1 MKNVLSFWLVALFL
15 SSTTFGQTNSF
26 IGAYNAYS
34 IEQTNDNGFI
44 LAQLVNQKT
53 SVYKLDATGKQI
65 LTGSGIV
72 QNLSSSFITQT
83 SDGGYLVTGYETDTL
98 VNKTNVKIVKLTSEL
113 SISWSKLY
121 GTSDKNERGL
131 TATQTADGG
140 YLLFGV
146 TTGVL
151 NLTTSKEFYVIKVDA
166 DGKLLWERYYAS
178 PNSITL
184 TIPCYSIISTS
195 DGGFLLHGLKQL
207 LKISA
212 VGDSLFSKTLAAN
225 YYSCEKTSDGKLIFG
240 GFNSL
245 MLTDE
250 SLNELWSRTLSSTV
264 YSVKPTNDNG
274 FILLGTTGL
283 IKTNSSG
290 DSLWNVDFSG
300 LSITGSTLYKVIT
313 TKDNGYLASLDNA
326 LIKTDEKGRVLNLTS
341 PSSTSSSTLY
351 PGVQT
356 NITWKSSG
364 ISTINIEFSSNAGK
378 NWVLLDAYI
387 PTSSSY
393 PWSTP
398 NTKLDSCLIQIRD
411 VENQIYSQSQ
421 IFPISSNINN
431 TNYEYIAANQILM
444 WVGNNGICSHD
455 PRTDGSGLYWPGGLG
470 AVNTA
475 IYQDGFIWGG
485 KVDGQIRVGG
495 STYRSGLQPGK
506 ILSEGIA
513 DDPNDQKYSVWKIK
527 KGWEILPPSTD
538 RSKYEYN
545 YNSWPGDLGAPFVDN
560 NGDGVYTP
568 GVDKPKF
575 LGDEVLWLVG
585 NDLDT
590 TRTRFLYGSDP
601 MGLEVQTTVFAFN
614 RTNELGNVVF
624 KNHKIIN
631 KSSKPITDMYLAYW
645 SDPDLGDAGDD
656 YVGCDTILSLG
667 YCYNGDNND
676 VGYYGAA
683 PPAVGYSFLQGP
695 IVAGIATDVAAFL
708 SQWRLGY
715 KNLPLTAFSFY
726 VNQVGTTYKDPVL
739 GSYEGSVQMYNYL
752 QGLIWDGTS
761 YINPFT
767 VKTTKFPLAGD
778 PVIGTGWYEG
788 PQGWPGGSIPPSD
801 RRQLMSS
808 GPFTLMPGDTQEV
821 VIAISLARGSNNLG
835 SITELKKT
843 AKIAKDFYYV
853 QLPVNVEDG
862 YMKPLEY
869 NLSQNYPNPFN
880 PTTSFNYALP
890 SDGKVTIKIYDAI
903 GREVKTL
910 VDEFKHSGKYTAYF
924 NSAGLASGVY
934 MCKLVSGNY
943 SSVKKMILMK

>member
-1 MKNVLSFWLVALFL
+1 MKNVFSFWFALFFL
-15 SSTTFGQTNSF
+15 SSTVFCQVNSF
-26 IGAYNAYS
+26 IDAYSAYS
-34 IEQTNDNGFI
+34 IEQTSDNGFI

-53 SVYKLDATGKQI
+53 SVYKLDASGKQI
-65 LTGSGIV
+65 LTNSGIV

-83 SDGGYLVTGYETDTL
+83 ADGGYLVTGYETDSL
-98 VNKTNVKIVKLTSEL
+98 VNKTNVKIVKLNSDL
-113 SISWSKLY
+113 SISWSKLF
-121 GTSDKNERGL
+121 GTNSKNERGL
-131 TATQTADGG
+131 TAVQTTDGG
-140 YLLFGV
+140 YLILGAN
-146 TTGVL
+146 TGVL
-151 NLTTSKEFYVIKVDA
+151 SLTTSKEFYVVKVDT
-166 DGKLLWERYYAS
+166 DGKLLWEKYYAS
-178 PNSITL
+178 PSSISL
-184 TIPCYSIISTS
+184 TNPSYSIVSTS

-212 VGDSLFSKTLAAN
+212 AGDSLFSKTLATN
-225 YYSCEKTSDGKLIFG
+225 YYSCEKTSDGNIIFG
-240 GFNSL
+240 GVNSL

-250 SLNELWSRTLSSTV
+250 SLNELWSKTLASTV

-283 IKTNSSG
+283 IKTNAIG
-290 DSLWNVDFSG
+290 DSLWNANLGG
-300 LSITGSTLYKVIT
+300 LSITGSTLYKVIAT
-313 TKDNGYLASLDNA
+313 TDNGFLVSRDNA
-326 LIKTDEKGRVLNLTS
+326 LIKTDAKGRVLNLTS

-364 ISTINIEFSSNAGK
+364 VSTINIEFSSNAGK
-378 NWVLLDAYI
+378 NWVMLDAYI

-393 PWSTP
+393 PWNTP
-398 NTKLDSCLIQIRD
+398 NTKLDSCLIHIRD
-411 VENQIYSQSQ
+411 IENQIFSQSQ
-421 IFPISSNINN
+421 IFAISSVINSI
-431 TNYEYIAANQILM
+431 NYEYIAANQILM

-513 DDPNDQKYSVWKIK
+513 DDPNNPKYSVWKIK
-527 KGWEILPPSTD
+527 KGWETLPPSADKT
-538 RSKYEYN
+538 KYEYN

-560 NGDGVYTP
+560 NGDGVFTS
-568 GVDKPKF
+568 GVDEPKF

-601 MGLEVQTTVFAFN
+601 IGLEVQTTVFAFN

-631 KSSKPITDMYLAYW
+631 KGSKPITDMYLAYW
-645 SDPDLGDAGDD
+645 SDPDLGDASDD
-656 YVGCDTILSLG
+656 YIACDTVLSLG
-667 YCYNGDNND
+667 YCYNGDNYD
-676 VGYYGAA
+676 GGYYGAT

-695 IVAGIATDVAAFL
+695 IVEGAPTDVAVFL

-726 VNQVGTTYKDPVL
+726 VNEVGTTYKDPVL
-739 GSYEGSVQMYNYL
+739 GSYDGSVQMYNYL
-752 QGLIWDGTS
+752 QGLIWNGTS

-767 VKTTKFPLAGD
+767 GKATKFPLAGD
-778 PVIGTGWYEG
+778 PVYGTGWYEG
-788 PQGWPGGSIPPSD
+788 PQGWPGGSLSPSD

-808 GPFTLMPGDTQEV
+808 GPFTLAPGDTQEIV
-821 VIAISLARGSNNLG
+821 VAISLARGSNNLS

-853 QLPVNVEDG
+853 QLPVTVKEDL
-862 YMKPLEY
+862 MKPLEY
-869 NLSQNYPNPFN
+869 SLSQNYPNPFN
-880 PTTSFNYALP
+880 PTTTFNYTLP
-890 SDGKVTIKIYDAI
+890 TDGKVTIKIYDAL

-910 VDEFKHSGKYTAYF
+910 VNEFMTSGKYTASF
-924 NSAGLASGVY
+924 NSTGLASGIY
-934 MCKLVSGNY
+934 ICKFVSGNY
-943 SSVKKMILMK
+943 SAVKKMILMK